1 VNPPFPPA
9 APTSPLAPP
18 PAAPSNAFR
27 VLGWIFLLAVI
38 FSLPAL
44 RGSGR
49 STNYLAGFWDFLTR
63 FFPPDFSEA
72 HLLGLALWQTG
83 QIAVLATLFAIVLS
97 LPISLAAAQNLAPRP
112 IVAMARAVL
121 SLIRSIP
128 SLVWAVVAVAVV
140 GANSLAGVVA
150 LTFYSIG
157 YLGKFFSD
165 AIESVDREAAAAL
178 RAHGASAIQVWQ
190 YAVWPQTKPFFFS
203 HSLWMLEYNLRSA
216 AIIGYVGAGGIGVYL
231 HTYQEFGQWQKF
243 CAVLCGILA
252 LVLVLDWVGQRLR
265 RVHARE
271 RGLH

>member
-1 VNPPFPPA
+1 MNPPPPA
-9 APTSPLAPP
+9 ENRLLPPP

-49 STNYLAGFWDFLTR
+49 ATNYFAGFWDFLTR
-63 FFPPDFSEA
+63 FFPPDFSDA
-72 HLLGLALWQTG
+72 QLLGWALVQTG
-83 QIAVLATLFAIVLS
+83 QIAVLATLFAVVLS
-97 LPISLAAAQNLAPRP
+97 MPISLAAAQNLSPRP
-112 IVAMARAVL
+112 VVAVARALL

-128 SLVWAVVAVAVV
+128 SLVWAVVAVAIV

-165 AIESVDREAAAAL
+165 AMESVDREAAAAL
-178 RAHGASAIQVWQ
+178 RSHGAGIVQTWQ
-190 YAVWPQTKPFFFS
+190 YAIWPQTKPLFFS

-243 CAVLCGILA
+243 CAVLCGILL
-252 LVLVLDWVGQRLR
+252 LVLFLDWIGQRLR